1 MNHMISNYP
10 HFSAGVLIIIF
21 YVVLLNLRGK
31 VLMVCYHEYRKKKKL
46 ISKKGELKREQNNG
60 EGEMKKI
67 PTIPIQAE
75 MVIIPPNKI

>member
-1 MNHMISNYP
+1 MLSW
-10 HFSAGVLIIIF
+10 VQ
-21 YVVLLNLRGK
+21 
-31 VLMVCYHEYRKKKKL
+31 EKKKL

-75 MVIIPPNKI
+75 MVIIPPNKIWVFINANTM

>member
-1 MNHMISNYP
+1 MSNYKNK
-10 HFSAGVLIIIF
+10 GVRSQGLAKK
-21 YVVLLNLRGK
+21 RK
-31 VLMVCYHEYRKKKKL
+31 RKKKKL